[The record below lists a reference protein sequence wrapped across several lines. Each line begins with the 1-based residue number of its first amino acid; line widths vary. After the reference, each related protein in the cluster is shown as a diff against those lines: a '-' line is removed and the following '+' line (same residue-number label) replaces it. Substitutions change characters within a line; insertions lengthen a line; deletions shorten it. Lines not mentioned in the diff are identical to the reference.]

1 MGLTGHDKELRDGL
15 VVLSQGVTSSWSSLR
30 WRGGLRAG
38 LGAGRAGRRL
48 LETSRPE
55 TVDVSSGG
63 VRPVR
68 FSAGFQREPV
78 IMKGLA
84 VGGVAKQL
92 G

>member
-30 WRGGLRAG
+30 WRGRLRAG

-63 VRPVR
+63 VRLVR
-68 FSAGFQREPV
+68 FSAGFQRELV